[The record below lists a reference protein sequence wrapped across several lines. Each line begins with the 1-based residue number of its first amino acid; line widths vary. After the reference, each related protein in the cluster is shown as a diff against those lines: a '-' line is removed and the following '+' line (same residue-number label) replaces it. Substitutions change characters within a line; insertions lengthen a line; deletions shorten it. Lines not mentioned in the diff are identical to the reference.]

1 MKRSVIAN
9 TLPHEIS
16 LEHRSC
22 DRCDSE
28 MTATG
33 WVPQP
38 DGRGG
43 LRRITVY
50 RCNGCGRLFDQYWGF
65 RVITGD
71 L

>member
-1 MKRSVIAN
+1 MERS
-9 TLPHEIS
+9 TLRDPSTRLAEVEIPA
-16 LEHRSC
+16 C
-22 DRCDSE
+22 DRCDNVMSP
-28 MTATG
+28 TG

-50 RCNGCGRLFDQYWGF
+50 RCDGCGRLYDPYWGY
-65 RVITGD
+65 RLVSGG

>member
-1 MKRSVIAN
+1 MEWSA
-9 TLPHEIS
+9 LPNS
-16 LEHRSC
+16 LPQRIDMEHPSC
-22 DRCDSE
+22 DRCDSG

-50 RCNGCGRLFDQYWGF
+50 RCDGCGRLFDPYWGF
-65 RVITGD
+65 REVTGD